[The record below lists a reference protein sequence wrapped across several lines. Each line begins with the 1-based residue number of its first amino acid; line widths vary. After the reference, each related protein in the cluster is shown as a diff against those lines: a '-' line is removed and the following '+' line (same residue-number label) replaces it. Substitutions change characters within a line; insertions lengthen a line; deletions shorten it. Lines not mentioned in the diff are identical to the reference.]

1 MSETSLFNPHAD
13 LYQISDGIGP
23 AVVIPVYDFKL
34 TLLDVLTHVTVFID
48 NPFKLVFSTVSVV
61 FKDTHMYS

>member
-1 MSETSLFNPHAD
+1 MSETSLFNPNAD

-34 TLLDVLTHVTVFID
+34 TLLDLLTHVTVFID
-48 NPFKLVFSTVSVV
+48 NPF
-61 FKDTHMYS
+61 

>member
-13 LYQISDGIGP
+13 LYQIYDGIGP

-34 TLLDVLTHVTVFID
+34 TLPDVLTRVTVFID
-48 NPFKLVFSTVSVV
+48 NPF
-61 FKDTHMYS
+61 